1 MREFVITP
9 NEANQRMDKYLGKL
23 LKEAP
28 KSFFYKMLRKK
39 NIVLND
45 KKATGNEKLKT
56 GDSIKLYLS
65 NETFDKFA
73 GARENVPAL
82 NQKKR
87 NQWTLEESVVYE
99 DENVLFLNK
108 PVGILS
114 QKATPE
120 DVSVNEY
127 VIRYL
132 LDTHAIEEK
141 ELQTFKPSICNRLDR
156 NTSGLITAGKSLQGL
171 QELSVWF
178 RDRSVG
184 KYYLCLVKGVLE
196 HSEKISGYLKKN
208 EKTNQVLISKKE
220 EPGTQRIETAYR
232 PVCVKNGYTLLEVK
246 LITGKTHQI
255 RAHLASIG
263 HPIAGDFKYGNRS
276 WNQKLK
282 EGYGLQS
289 QLLHS
294 WRLEVPE
301 SLSLDS
307 PLSALGGR
315 AFTADPPE
323 LFCRICKDLGVM

>member
-1 MREFVITP
+1 MREFVISP

-65 NETFDKFA
+65 DETFEKFA
-73 GARENVPAL
+73 GARDVIPVVNL
-82 NQKKR
+82 KKPG
-87 NQWTLEESVVYE
+87 QWNMKEDIVYE
-99 DENVLFLNK
+99 DANVLFLNK

-132 LDTHAIEEK
+132 LDTKALSEE
-141 ELQTFKPSICNRLDR
+141 EMRTFKPSVCNRLDR
-156 NTSGLITAGKSLQGL
+156 NTSGLITAGKSLGGL
-171 QELSVWF
+171 QTLSEWF
-178 RDRSVG
+178 HDRTVG
-184 KYYLCLVKGVLE
+184 KYYLCLVKGELN
-196 HSEKISGYLKKN
+196 HPEKISGYLKKN
-208 EKTNQVLISKKE
+208 EKTNQVTISKKE
-220 EPGTQRIETAYR
+220 EAKAQRIETAYR
-232 PVCVKNGYTLLEVK
+232 PVCSKNGVTLLEVK

-282 EGYGLQS
+282 ESYGLKS
-289 QLLHS
+289 QLLHA
-294 WRLEVPE
+294 WRFEIPDT
-301 SLSLDS
+301 LSEDS
-307 PLSALGGR
+307 ILSNLKGR
-315 AFTADPPE
+315 EFQADPPE
-323 LFCRICKDLGVM
+323 LFQKICKDLEVM